1 MPIEKLN
8 LWIKQS
14 VVSNIS
20 EWQIC
25 QFIRRLNFMQHVMRS
40 LRSLVFWRRARDT
53 ATPIDIRVDVD
64 VIKDFLRGKLGTT
77 YAAATRPSDDNLLG
91 VDMAD
96 WGGLRKAR
104 ACAPFQ
110 QIRNAQGGYREYVRR

>member
-1 MPIEKLN
+1 
-8 LWIKQS
+8 
-14 VVSNIS
+14 
-20 EWQIC
+20 
-25 QFIRRLNFMQHVMRS
+25 MQHVMRG

-64 VIKDFLRGKLGTT
+64 KVKDFLRGTIGTT
-77 YAAATRPSDDNLLG
+77 YAAATLPSDVNLLG

-96 WGGLRKAR
+96 WGGLRRPR

-110 QIRNAQGGYREYVRR
+110 QIRNAEGGYREYVRRQLVKLCPWHHWV